1 MRLFMI
7 KYKNPFKPQTL
18 IAGDVLAYEV
28 PQNTV
33 SQVRACTFHNKSAN
47 NVSIEVYITPSNVDV
62 VDLPQ
67 RLIRKTLAQDESY
80 LCPEIVNHALE
91 SGHKIYFKGEG
102 VNAMLSVM
110 EQAV

>member
-1 MRLFMI
+1 MI

-28 PQNTV
+28 PPNTV
-33 SQVRACTFHNKSAN
+33 SQVRACTFHNKSEN
-47 NVSIEVYITPSNVDV
+47 NAAVEIYIMPGNVTTI
-62 VDLPQ
+62 DLAQ
-67 RLIRKTLAQDESY
+67 RLMRKTLAQNESY

-91 SGHKIYFKGEG
+91 AGHKIYFIGEG

>member
-1 MRLFMI
+1 MI

-18 IAGDVLAYEV
+18 IAGDVLAYET

-33 SQVRACTFHNKSAN
+33 AQVRACTFHNKSSAN
-47 NVSIEVYITPSNVDV
+47 VAIEVHVVPLNVET
-62 VDLPQ
+62 VDTAQ
-67 RLIRKTLAQDESY
+67 RLIRKTLAQNESY

-91 SGHKIYFKGEG
+91 AGHKIYFKGEG

-110 EQAV
+110 EQVV

>member
-1 MRLFMI
+1 MI

-18 IAGDVLAYEV
+18 ITGNVLAYEV
-28 PQNTV
+28 SQNTV
-33 SQVRACTFHNKSAN
+33 AQVRACTFHNKSEN
-47 NVSIEVYITPSNVDV
+47 NISIEVYVLPANVDA
-62 VDLPQ
+62 VDLSQ
-67 RLIRKTLAQDESY
+67 RLIRKTLAQNESY

-91 SGHKIYFKGEG
+91 AGCKIYFTGEG